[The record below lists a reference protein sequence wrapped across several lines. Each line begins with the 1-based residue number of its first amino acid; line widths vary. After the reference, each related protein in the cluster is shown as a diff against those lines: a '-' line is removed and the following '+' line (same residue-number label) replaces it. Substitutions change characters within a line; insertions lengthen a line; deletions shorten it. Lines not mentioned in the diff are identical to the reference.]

1 MKFHKIE
8 SDTLNIIDAYDDGW
22 IQIKTNKFEKNII
35 IFPESI
41 ISNSPIQSLNDLS
54 KKNLKR
60 IFSFKPEIVLIG
72 TEKQNFFLE
81 RSSQTLFYQKKIA
94 VEGMSLTSACRTF
107 NILLAEQRRVILIII
122 FGL

>member
-22 IQIKTNKFEKNII
+22 VQIKTNKFEKNII

-54 KKNLKR
+54 KKNLKE

-81 RSSQTLFYQKKIA
+81 RSSQTLFYKKNIA

>member
-8 SDTLNIIDAYDDGW
+8 SDTLNIINAYDDGW

-54 KKNLKR
+54 KKNLKE

-72 TEKQNFFLE
+72 TEKKNFFLE
-81 RSSQTLFYQKKIA
+81 KSLQTLFHKKNIA